1 MSDLHPHNLMPLS
14 SSPIKAFP
22 RLMSVFG
29 LGIGTA
35 TNPYFGKLD
44 YLWIMMH
51 PHLLAGGVRSQLND
65 QSCNKP
71 ASVEGVC
78 PE

>member
-1 MSDLHPHNLMPLS
+1 MPDLHTHDFKPHPIL
-14 SSPIKAFP
+14 PIKGFP
-22 RLMSVFG
+22 RSLGVWG

-44 YLWIMMH
+44 YLWIMML

-71 ASVEGVC
+71 ASVERVC